1 MADIFHFRSR
11 RAQIIKKRGKANI
24 QSWMFPDRH
33 PFIVHW
39 EVIKIRFIG
48 GFVIDMTVAEELRTE
63 PLLINRITILVSGAI

>member
-1 MADIFHFRSR
+1 
-11 RAQIIKKRGKANI
+11 
-24 QSWMFPDRH
+24 
-33 PFIVHW
+33 VHW